1 MKTVDVFTLFMDL
14 SIRSIVRVI
23 SSSSF
28 FVFIMQR
35 KEEKKHIFLLILLF
49 YRPAG
54 LYLYTNSYIIRILAN
69 RQVVIEKKKKMYP
82 TADVCESFC
91 VCVLEFQEKNSRSSF
106 CLVCLLP
113 VCYTSL

>member
-35 KEEKKHIFLLILLF
+35 KEEEKTHFSFDIIIL
-49 YRPAG
+49 
-54 LYLYTNSYIIRILAN
+54 
-69 RQVVIEKKKKMYP
+69 
-82 TADVCESFC
+82 
-91 VCVLEFQEKNSRSSF
+91 
-106 CLVCLLP
+106 
-113 VCYTSL
+113 

>member
-69 RQVVIEKKKKMYP
+69 RQVVIEKKKERKRKKCIQQQ
-82 TADVCESFC
+82 TFVRVFVC
-91 VCVLEFQEKNSRSSF
+91 VCWNFKKRIQGPLFV
-106 CLVCLLP
+106 
-113 VCYTSL
+113 